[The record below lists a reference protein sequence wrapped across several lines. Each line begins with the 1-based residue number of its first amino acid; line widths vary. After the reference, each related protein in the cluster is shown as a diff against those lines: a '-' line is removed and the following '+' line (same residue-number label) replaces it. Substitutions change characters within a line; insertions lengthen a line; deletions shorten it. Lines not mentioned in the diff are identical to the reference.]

1 MKKFMADLILFG
13 ILSSCTYNTYIV
25 KPDNV
30 EKEVKND
37 EINQSEDTN
46 SFETARDSMINSC
59 NEANDCFF
67 IKKGNSQRFMVLVQN
82 YKLMNSKT
90 DEISRKIADFCSN
103 SLALNIPSLFYI
115 VLVDERIVQKFDC
128 FTSEWSKRYSIDKLK
143 NKRY

>member
-1 MKKFMADLILFG
+1 MADLILFG

-67 IKKGNSQRFMVLVQN
+67 IKKGNSEHFMVLVQD

>member
-1 MKKFMADLILFG
+1 M
-13 ILSSCTYNTYIV
+13 
-25 KPDNV
+25 
-30 EKEVKND
+30 
-37 EINQSEDTN
+37 
-46 SFETARDSMINSC
+46 ARDSMINSC

-67 IKKGNSQRFMVLVQN
+67 IKKGNSEHFMVLVQD